1 MTVPSKETR
10 MPKKA
15 GKRSSIQGGAKGH
28 RMYNHLKAKG
38 HSKSSA
44 AKITN
49 AAWPPGKSKKG
60 YH

>member
-1 MTVPSKETR
+1 
-10 MPKKA
+10 MPKKSKA

-28 RMYNHLKAKG
+28 RMYSHLKAKG